1 MEEVL
6 IIILSIA
13 VLTFGVF
20 TVVFCG
26 KCDKLTKDLALEH
39 LRLSLLQDDYK
50 SLEDLNNRTSSQ
62 FRKLLDNIDD
72 FINEFNSWHD
82 RKIKCYHDGN
92 EWVIYYDA

>member
-1 MEEVL
+1 MEVIL
-6 IIILSIA
+6 IVILCVAIS
-13 VLTFGVF
+13 VLTCFYVALDN
-20 TVVFCG
+20 
-26 KCDKLTKDLALEH
+26 KCDKMKKNLSLEH